1 MASCWRRSQKLF
13 KPIPLFLGLR
23 YFFSGSGRS
32 LFRRGAS
39 GGQNNRLVS
48 FISTLAIT
56 GLVLGVGLLVV
67 VLSVMN
73 GFDREL
79 RERILSVVP
88 HVQII
93 HNSGVDNWQQQ
104 ASVIAAQP
112 SVSEVSP
119 YNEVNGLINFRRD
132 SRPVQLLG
140 LTADAL
146 PSGIAAVFE
155 ESGVELPLP
164 GQLLLSEVI
173 ATHLNVQLGQRVT
186 IIIPAA
192 AGPTKAVS
200 LEVVGLF
207 STHTEVDQLLA
218 ISALEQVADIAGKP
232 GLVRGF
238 RVQVE
243 DQFNARQLGYQLL
256 EALPFGYGFRDWF
269 QTHGNLYQAIQLSR
283 NMVGLLIFMIIA
295 IAAFN
300 VISMLMMSV
309 IDKRRDIAIL
319 QTLGLSRPDILRLF
333 LIQGAFIGL
342 FGISIGVGLGVLG
355 CIWVAD
361 LVTWIESIFGLTF
374 LNTEVYPIDYIPVDM
389 RWSDIFMVAGAA
401 VVLNLLATL
410 YPALRASRV
419 VPADELRYE

>member
-1 MASCWRRSQKLF
+1 MF

-23 YFFSGSGRS
+23 YFS
-32 LFRRGAS
+32 S
-39 GGQNNRLVS
+39 GGRDNRLVS

-56 GLVLGVGLLVV
+56 GLVMGVALLVV

-104 ASVIAAQP
+104 AGVIAAQP
-112 SVSEVSP
+112 SVTEVSP
-119 YNEVNGLINFRRD
+119 YNEVMGLINFRRD
-132 SRPVQLLG
+132 SRPIQLLG
-140 LTADAL
+140 LTTEAL
-146 PSGIAAVFE
+146 PSGIAAVLE
-155 ESGVELPLP
+155 ESGVVMPP
-164 GQLLLSEVI
+164 TGQLLLSEVV
-173 ATHLNVQLGQRVT
+173 AAGLNVQLGQRVT
-186 IIIPAA
+186 IIIPGA
-192 AGPTKAVS
+192 AGPTTAVS
-200 LEVVGLF
+200 LKVAGFF

-218 ISALEQVADIAGKP
+218 LATLQQVADIAGKP

-238 RVQVE
+238 RVQID
-243 DQFNARQLGYQLL
+243 DQFNVRQLGYKLL
-256 EALPFGYGFRDWF
+256 DKLPYGYGFRDWF

-300 VISMLMMSV
+300 VISMLMMLV

-319 QTLGLSRPDILRLF
+319 QTLGLSRADILRLF
-333 LIQGAFIGL
+333 LTQGAFIGL
-342 FGISIGVGLGVLG
+342 FGISIGVALGVLG

-361 LVTWIESIFGLTF
+361 FVSWMESMLGVTF
-374 LNTEVYPIDYIPVDM
+374 LNTEVYPIDYIPVDL
-389 RWSDIFMVAGAA
+389 RWSDVSMVAGAA

-419 VPADELRYE
+419 VPAEELRYE

>member
-1 MASCWRRSQKLF
+1 MF

-23 YFFSGSGRS
+23 YFS
-32 LFRRGAS
+32 S
-39 GGQNNRLVS
+39 GGRDNRLVS

-56 GLVLGVGLLVV
+56 GLVMGVALLVV

-104 ASVIAAQP
+104 AGVIAAQP
-112 SVSEVSP
+112 SVTEVSP
-119 YNEVNGLINFRRD
+119 YNEVMGLINFRRD
-132 SRPVQLLG
+132 SRPIQLLG
-140 LTADAL
+140 LTTEAL
-146 PSGIAAVFE
+146 PSGIAAVLE
-155 ESGVELPLP
+155 ESGVVMPP
-164 GQLLLSEVI
+164 TGQLLLSEVV
-173 ATHLNVQLGQRVT
+173 AAGLNVQLGQRVT
-186 IIIPAA
+186 IIIPGAA
-192 AGPTKAVS
+192 APTTAVS
-200 LEVVGLF
+200 LKVAGFF

-218 ISALEQVADIAGKP
+218 LATLQQVADIAGKP

-238 RVQVE
+238 RVQID
-243 DQFNARQLGYQLL
+243 DQFNVRQLGYKLL
-256 EALPFGYGFRDWF
+256 DKLPYGYGFRDWF

-319 QTLGLSRPDILRLF
+319 QTLGLSRADILRLF
-333 LIQGAFIGL
+333 LTQGAFIGL
-342 FGISIGVGLGVLG
+342 FGISIGVALGVLG

-361 LVTWIESIFGLTF
+361 FVSWMESMLGVTF
-374 LNTEVYPIDYIPVDM
+374 LNTEVYPIDYIPVDL
-389 RWSDIFMVAGAA
+389 RWSDVSMVAGAA

-419 VPADELRYE
+419 VPAEELRYE